1 MNKEFSEKC
10 KKVNS
15 STSSVIRETAQNLE
29 IMKKSSITEVLI
41 EEMNFAV
48 QELETH
54 LRTIP
59 ASFSMI
65 DSEMNSPENDDVKE
79 TVLTVPLAEII
90 PMVTF
95 ASLLT
100 EISSRVE
107 DIVST
112 VQELAEMA
120 EFKPAAAEKQKQDQH
135 NSTNPE
141 LSKHEKDEKTIKTLE
156 NV

>member
-1 MNKEFSEKC
+1 MNKELSEKC
-10 KKVNS
+10 KRVSS
-15 STSSVIRETAQNLE
+15 STTSILKEIAQNLE
-29 IMKKSSITEVLI
+29 KMVKSSITEVLL

-59 ASFSMI
+59 ASFFMI
-65 DSEMNSPENDDVKE
+65 DSETNSPENDDAKE

-120 EFKPAAAEKQKQDQH
+120 EFKSTETDKQKPDQH
-135 NSTNPE
+135 NSTNLE

-156 NV
+156 SV